1 MLAPS
6 LPHVSPRAGRRCR
19 MRAAALL
26 TRSPRPGRS
35 SHQTQAS
42 QALFP
47 DTPGANAVLRRPG
60 CGLTGPAGAR
70 RALHAAKRT
79 VHRAGCQAPSS
90 RGDAERGT
98 AAGARR
104 WRMAWPGRAGAEPG
118 APAAT
123 GPGRGPPSAGPP
135 QEGPGPGEPAPDLPG
150 VAWAQGAS
158 GVTGRLGGRPVTAT
172 AAATALARTCPEA
185 GAAGR
190 PVALAA
196 ADRPVPCP
204 VTAGPRERRPGR

>member
-79 VHRAGCQAPSS
+79 VHRAGCQAPSC

-118 APAAT
+118 AP
-123 GPGRGPPSAGPP
+123 GCH
-135 QEGPGPGEPAPDLPG
+135 
-150 VAWAQGAS
+150 
-158 GVTGRLGGRPVTAT
+158 
-172 AAATALARTCPEA
+172 RTRA
-185 GAAGR
+185 GAAFR
-190 PVALAA
+190 RAA
-196 ADRPVPCP
+196 AGGAWAGRAGSRPSRGGLGSRGQRRH
-204 VTAGPRERRPGR
+204 GPTRRPTGDRHRGGHCAGSHLP